1 MARQKWKEWS
11 EDPEKLRVLAAWA
24 RSGMTDEQI
33 AGAVGVSRSTLAE
46 WKRKHG
52 SIRKALAEGKEIADR
67 LVEDSLYQM
76 TQGKIVKLKKTF
88 KLRKK
93 GVDENGKP
101 YEREELVQGEDE
113 AYVEP
118 DIKAII
124 FWLKNRM
131 REDWKEKVE
140 AVVEEEEGT
149 GAIILTPRV
158 IAEMKEEVRN
168 DRKGKTTEAK
178 TAKAKKDRMDAAGEA
193 AADDGKGGI

>member
-46 WKRKHG
+46 WKRKHK
-52 SIRKALAEGKEIADR
+52 SIKKALAEGKEIADR

-76 TQGKIVKLKKTF
+76 TQGRVVKLKKTF
-88 KLRKK
+88 KVRKK

-101 YEREELVQGEDE
+101 YEKEELVVGEDE

-140 AVVEEEEGT
+140 GIVQEEEGT
-149 GAIILTPRV
+149 GVIVLTPRA
-158 IAEMKEEVRN
+158 IEGMKEEVRK
-168 DRKGKTTEAK
+168 DRKGKKPETK
-178 TAKAKKDRMDAAGEA
+178 TDRLDAAAEA
-193 AADDGKGGI
+193 AINDGAGGI